1 MKRLNQF
8 LQCRNGRW
16 HYIRRVPANVAD
28 LDARGMIRTSLR
40 TDSLELA
47 RKRRDAMVEADD
59 AYWAN
64 LKASHNNSVKVSDD
78 NVTTSRYRA
87 SKERAI
93 ARGYIYQP
101 VEQLAQTAD
110 LTEILSRLVDAV
122 RVPARDQKEEVEA
135 LLGGTDSKAIKIS
148 NAFDLY
154 CKEIAIGDLHGK
166 SAKQKRDWEK
176 IKRRAVNNFIA
187 LCGNLEMDKIT
198 RKHGRDFYNWWGK
211 RLHPTDGSK
220 PLHPNSAN
228 RDIGNLRKLFREYWV
243 YEGDEKRENPFNNL
257 RYSDNVYKEIP
268 VFSDDWIR
276 SRILKK
282 DALSSLNKEAA
293 LLVYTLIETGCR
305 PSEIANIQP
314 QHIHLDS
321 KTPYIEIK
329 PTENRQLKSRSAIR
343 EVPLVGVSLQ
353 AMAMSPNG
361 FPRYRDKGNSL
372 SVLLLKTFRKNGLFP
387 TEDHRIYSFRHSFE
401 KRMLEAGLDYGLRC
415 ILMGHSNSRPS
426 YGDGG
431 SMEYRR
437 NELLKIAHPIA
448 EDFIQNL
455 LEQSHI
461 S

>member
-8 LQCRNGRW
+8 LQNRNGRW
-16 HYIRRVPANVAD
+16 YYIRRVPENVAD
-28 LDARGMIRTSLR
+28 LDCRGMIRTSLR

-47 RKRRDAMVEADD
+47 RKRRNSMIEADN
-59 AYWAN
+59 AYWAT
-64 LKASHNNSVKVSDD
+64 LIESRSTKTDQTQD
-78 NVTTSRYRA
+78 NITTSRYRA
-87 SKERAI
+87 SKERAM
-93 ARGYIYQP
+93 ARGYIYTP
-101 VEQLAQTAD
+101 VNQLAQTAD
-110 LTEILSRLVDAV
+110 LTDILARLVDALK
-122 RVPARDQKEEVEA
+122 VPTRDQKEEVEA
-135 LLGGTDSKAIKIS
+135 LLGGTIPKSLKIS
-148 NAFDLY
+148 DAFDLY

-166 SAKQKRDWEK
+166 SAKQKKDWEK

-187 LCGNLEMDKIT
+187 LCGDLEMDKIS

-268 VFSDDWIR
+268 VFSNDWIR
-276 SRILKK
+276 SRVLKK

-353 AMAMSPNG
+353 AMTMAPNG

-448 EDFIQNL
+448 DDFVESL
-455 LEQSHI
+455 FEQLNI

>member
-1 MKRLNQF
+1 MVMKRLNQF

-16 HYIRRVPANVAD
+16 HYIRRVPANVAEID
-28 LDARGMIRTSLR
+28 TRGMIRTSLR

-47 RKRRDAMVEADD
+47 RKRRDSMIEADD
-59 AYWAN
+59 AYWATLIESQSTN
-64 LKASHNNSVKVSDD
+64 PSETND

-87 SKERAI
+87 SKERAM
-93 ARGYIYQP
+93 ARGYIYTP
-101 VEQLAQTAD
+101 VNQLAQSAE
-110 LTEILSRLVDAV
+110 LTEILARLVDALK
-122 RVPARDQKEEVEA
+122 VPERDQKEEVEA
-135 LLGGTDSKAIKIS
+135 LLGGTAPKSPKIS
-148 NAFDLY
+148 AAFDLY

-166 SAKQKRDWEK
+166 SAKQKKDWEK

-228 RDIGNLRKLFREYWV
+228 RDIGNLRKLFREYWI

-257 RYSDNVYKEIP
+257 RYADNIYKEIP
-268 VFSDDWIR
+268 VFSDDWMR

-282 DALSSLNKEAA
+282 DALSSLNKEAT
-293 LLVYTLIETGCR
+293 LLVYALVETGCR
-305 PSEIANIQP
+305 PSEIANIQSE
-314 QHIHLDS
+314 HIHLDC
-321 KTPYIEIK
+321 TAPYIEIK
-329 PTENRQLKSRSAIR
+329 PTKDRQLKSRSATR
-343 EVPLVGVSLQ
+343 EIPLVGVSLQ
-353 AMAMSPNG
+353 AMTMSQNG

-387 TEDHRIYSFRHSFE
+387 TDDHRIYSFRHSFE

-415 ILMGHSNSRPS
+415 LLMGHSNSRPS

-448 EDFIQNL
+448 DNFIQ
-455 LEQSHI
+455 SI
-461 S
+461 CD